1 MSKGTRSEEERLEPP
16 TATTLWCCP
25 CLADV
30 CCCCKGCYN
39 CCNCCKA
46 GAPCPFFYFC
56 FPCCCCCCR
65 PVAASKEVDTSEIV
79 VSSTEAQES
88 MEGMTQMESEEEE
101 ALVEETA
108 GDEVAAAGVAGAA
121 AASGGTGSASA
132 AKPKARP
139 RKLAKPAGK
148 KAPKSSPTFFTGK
161 AAGLPPP
168 SKEACEGPPPEVE
181 GPSVPV
187 GMGAYLVYKDADGGK
202 LLTQW
207 SKEPLTGAGVLAY
220 LRPEKEVGDYK
231 FEKKSAIEVHATNCQ
246 KFMSSEFPAD
256 RIKFYEGWASFF
268 KLLSSCGGS
277 ITLLPAAGAEPPP
290 KVKIVLANKGK
301 LKAVKIGQEVKIT
314 SFDSLVVAPSNAVKF
329 DVPEMPQSQ
338 FQTLANAQGVYVSL
352 KK

>member
-1 MSKGTRSEEERLEPP
+1 
-16 TATTLWCCP
+16 
-25 CLADV
+25 
-30 CCCCKGCYN
+30 
-39 CCNCCKA
+39 
-46 GAPCPFFYFC
+46 
-56 FPCCCCCCR
+56 
-65 PVAASKEVDTSEIV
+65 
-79 VSSTEAQES
+79 

-301 LKAVKIGQEVKIT
+301 PEKIKQLAILFHRNIAAVSRKKDTAI
-314 SFDSLVVAPSNAVKF
+314 APKEA
-329 DVPEMPQSQ
+329 
-338 FQTLANAQGVYVSL
+338 AQGAWEDKESL
-352 KK
+352 RFYRREVHYFLSSWRKTRISLELRRPYSIP